1 MTRIVVF
8 LLALLAAFP
17 VLVAETLAAETLSE
31 GQVLRGAFVQERFL
45 KGFQAPLK
53 SEGRFVLAPGRGLIW
68 RTETPFAV
76 TTVMSPAGLV
86 QEVKGNETMRL
97 PAARLP
103 FMSKLYTMLGGALT
117 GDWKALEDMFAV
129 ERGGGTDAWTLHLTP
144 RRADDP
150 TMPIRAIDVRG
161 GRFVDEVEIVKPDGD
176 RDRLTFR
183 DQLLKAEPPTADEAA
198 LLASAGRS

>member
-1 MTRIVVF
+1 MRRIVVF
-8 LLALLAAFP
+8 LLALAAFP
-17 VLVAETLAAETLSE
+17 ALAAETLSD

-53 SEGRFVLAPGRGLIW
+53 SEGRFTLAPGRGLIW
-68 RTETPFAV
+68 RTEAPFAV

-86 QEVKGNETMRL
+86 QEVKGSETMRL
-97 PAARLP
+97 PAARMP

-129 ERGGGTDAWTLHLTP
+129 ERAGDAGAWTLHLTP

-161 GRFVDEVEIVKPDGD
+161 GRFVEEVEIIKPDGD

-183 DQLLKAEPPTADEAA
+183 DQRLKVEPPTADEAA
-198 LLASAGRS
+198 LLASAGRP

>member
-1 MTRIVVF
+1 MSWFGRIAAI
-8 LLALLAAFP
+8 LLMILALPAA
-17 VLVAETLAAETLSE
+17 AAETLSE

-53 SEGRFVLAPGRGLIW
+53 SEGRFVLVPGGGLIW

-117 GDWKALEDMFAV
+117 GDWKALEGMFAV
-129 ERGGGTDAWTLHLTP
+129 ERTGDTAAWNLHLTP

-150 TMPIRAIDVRG
+150 AMPIRAITVRG
-161 GRFVDEVEIVKPDGD
+161 GRFVNEVEIAKPDGD

-183 DQLLKAEPPTADEAA
+183 DQALKTEQPTADEAK
-198 LLASAGRS
+198 LLSSAGRP

>member
-1 MTRIVVF
+1 MSWFRRVAAIVLMF
-8 LLALLAAFP
+8 LALPAAADP
-17 VLVAETLAAETLSE
+17 TLSE
-31 GQVLRGAFVQERFL
+31 GQLLRGAFVQERFL

-53 SEGRFVLAPGRGLIW
+53 SQGRFVLVPGQGLIW

-76 TTVMSPAGLV
+76 TTIMSPAGLV

-103 FMSKLYTMLGGALT
+103 FMSRLYTMLGGALT
-117 GDWKALEDMFAV
+117 GDWKALEGMFTV
-129 ERGGGTDAWTLHLTP
+129 EREGDDRAWILRLTP

-150 TMPIRAIDVRG
+150 TMPVRAITVRG
-161 GRFVDEVEIVKPDGD
+161 GRFVDEVEIAKPDGD

-183 DQLLKAEPPTADEAA
+183 DQTLRTEPPSAEEAA
-198 LLASAGRS
+198 LLASGDRR

>member
-8 LLALLAAFP
+8 LLALLSATPA
-17 VLVAETLAAETLSE
+17 LAAETLSA

-53 SEGRFVLAPGRGLIW
+53 SEGHFVLAPSRGLIW
-68 RTETPFAV
+68 RTEAPFAV
-76 TTVMSPAGLV
+76 TTIMSPAGLV

-97 PAARLP
+97 PASRLP

-117 GDWKALEDMFAV
+117 GDWKALEDMFVV
-129 ERGGGTDAWTLHLTP
+129 ERGGTAEAWTLHLTP
-144 RRADDP
+144 KRADDP

-161 GRFVDEVEIVKPDGD
+161 GRFVEEVQIAKPDGD

>member
-1 MTRIVVF
+1 MTWLGRIAAV
-8 LLALLAAFP
+8 LMTMLALPSF
-17 VLVAETLAAETLSE
+17 AAETLSD

-53 SEGRFVLAPGRGLIW
+53 SEGHFVLAPGRGLIW
-68 RTETPFAV
+68 RTESPFAV

-86 QEVKGNETMRL
+86 QEVKGTETMRL

-129 ERGGGTDAWTLHLTP
+129 ERTGDAKAWTLHLTP

-150 TMPIRAIDVRG
+150 TLPIRAITVRG
-161 GRFVDEVEIVKPDGD
+161 GRFVEEVEIAKPDGD
-176 RDRLTFR
+176 RDRLTFQ
-183 DQLLKAEPPTADEAA
+183 DQALKAEPPTADEAK
-198 LLASAGRS
+198 LLSSTSRP

>member
-1 MTRIVVF
+1 MRWFGRIAAILLMT
-8 LLALLAAFP
+8 LALPAA
-17 VLVAETLAAETLSE
+17 AAETLSE

-76 TTVMSPAGLV
+76 TTIMSPAGLV

-129 ERGGGTDAWTLHLTP
+129 ERTGDAGAWNLHLTP
-144 RRADDP
+144 RRAADP
-150 TMPIRAIDVRG
+150 AMPIRAITVRG
-161 GRFVDEVEIVKPDGD
+161 GRFVDEVEIAKPDGD

-183 DQLLKAEPPTADEAA
+183 DQALAVEPPTADEAT
-198 LLASAGRS
+198 LLSSAGRP

>member
-1 MTRIVVF
+1 MSR
-8 LLALLAAFP
+8 LARVAA
-17 VLVAETLAAETLSE
+17 VLVMALSPPAVAAEALGE

-68 RTETPFAV
+68 RTEAPFAV

-129 ERGGGTDAWTLHLTP
+129 ERGGDADAWTLHLTP

-150 TMPIRAIDVRG
+150 AMPVRAIAVRG
-161 GRFVDEVEIVKPDGD
+161 GRFVEAVEIVKPDGD
-176 RDRLTFR
+176 RDRLSFR
-183 DQLLKAEPPTADEAA
+183 DQALSSAPPSADEAT
-198 LLASAGRS
+198 LLSSAGRP

>member
-1 MTRIVVF
+1 MKRLIAI
-8 LLALLAAFP
+8 LAVLAAYP
-17 VLVAETLAAETLSE
+17 ALAAETLNE

-53 SEGRFVLAPGRGLIW
+53 SEGHFTLAPGRGLIW
-68 RTETPFAV
+68 RTEAPFAV
-76 TTVMSPAGLV
+76 TTIMSPAGLV

-117 GDWKALEDMFAV
+117 GNWKALEDIFAV
-129 ERGGGTDAWTLHLTP
+129 ERGGTENAWTLHLTP

-150 TMPIRAIDVRG
+150 TMPVRAIDVRG
-161 GRFVDEVEIVKPDGD
+161 GRFVEEVEIAKPDGD

-198 LLASAGRS
+198 LLASAGRP